1 MSINFSNDKSIY
13 LQIEK
18 MIEDDILK
26 EILIEEEKIPST
38 NELAKAYNINP
49 ATAAK
54 GINLLVDDG
63 IVYKKRGVGMFVS
76 TGGKEKVIYKRKQNF
91 YKTFIVPLINEAK
104 NLNISQDELLNM
116 IKQTIQGKER
126 DNI

>member
-18 MIEDDILK
+18 MIEDNILK

-116 IKQTIQGKER
+116 IKQTIQSKER

>member
-91 YKTFIVPLINEAK
+91 YKDFIVPLINESK
-104 NLNISQDELLNM
+104 NLNISQSELLNM
-116 IKQTIQGKER
+116 IEQTIQGKER

>member
-104 NLNISQDELLNM
+104 NLNISQSELLNM
-116 IKQTIQGKER
+116 IEQTIQGKER

>member
-91 YKTFIVPLINEAK
+91 YKAFIVPLINESK
-104 NLNISQDELLNM
+104 NLNISQSELLNM
-116 IKQTIQGKER
+116 IEQTIQGKER

>member
-104 NLNISQDELLNM
+104 NLNISQDKLLNM

-126 DNI
+126 NNI

>member
-38 NELAKAYNINP
+38 NELAKTYNINP

-91 YKTFIVPLINEAK
+91 YKTFIVPLINESK

-116 IKQTIQGKER
+116 IEQTIQGKER
-126 DNI
+126 NNI

>member
-38 NELAKAYNINP
+38 NEVAKAYNINP

-104 NLNISQDELLNM
+104 NLNISQSELLNM
-116 IKQTIQGKER
+116 IEQTIQGKER

>member
-76 TGGKEKVIYKRKQNF
+76 TGGKEKVIHKRKQNF
-91 YKTFIVPLINEAK
+91 YKAFIVPLINESK
-104 NLNISQDELLNM
+104 NLNISQSELLNM
-116 IKQTIQGKER
+116 IEQTIQSRER

>member
-104 NLNISQDELLNM
+104 NLNISQSELLNM
-116 IKQTIQGKER
+116 IEQTIQSRER

>member
-116 IKQTIQGKER
+116 IKQTIQSKER

>member
-13 LQIEK
+13 LQVEE
-18 MIEDDILK
+18 MLEDDILK
-26 EILIEEEKIPST
+26 EILLEEEKIPST

-104 NLNISQDELLNM
+104 NLNISQNELLNM
-116 IKQTIQGKER
+116 IEQTIQSKEKN
-126 DNI
+126 NI